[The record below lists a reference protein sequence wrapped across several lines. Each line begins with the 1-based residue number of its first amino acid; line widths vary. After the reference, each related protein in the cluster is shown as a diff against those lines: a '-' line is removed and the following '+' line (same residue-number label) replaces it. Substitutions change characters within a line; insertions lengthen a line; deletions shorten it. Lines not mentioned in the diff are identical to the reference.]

1 MDDDVDVGGQLTSHP
16 LDDMPE
22 FGSRLKK
29 LYSFQAAEH
38 GEAHYRFNAAHPLRD
53 TIIVQPDVMD
63 MALVYDIFKYGFQ
76 QDSSYEENYPP
87 YLENKHLHVEAV
99 AIILANVST
108 CLHVNRIEDLLR
120 NLAKGRYSPDTF
132 NGRSPNL
139 PTPTDRLHS
148 CGRVRL
154 LERRIP
160 GSNMEETIVFTEAG
174 FVITEIQTYQK
185 IVTQELKAVG
195 VCARIRSFPFLHW
208 LHVAF
213 PNHRIRAECLLE
225 HPNHKW
231 VSRETASTVEAILGL
246 GLLGTTGAECVLR
259 KLDFTEDM
267 INMVVTTGDAALAL
281 DNSDVTV
288 MVMAWE
294 EQYQRTYVYN
304 TSVLQRM
311 RHEDKLLLWFA
322 GLNQEERSRYS
333 TKLLAQLDQEL
344 DLYGKAQSRARRREA
359 CMAQHCQ
366 NESNDYEY
374 GLPRRLRLMGRKD
387 PDV

>member
-1 MDDDVDVGGQLTSHP
+1 
-16 LDDMPE
+16 
-22 FGSRLKK
+22 
-29 LYSFQAAEH
+29 
-38 GEAHYRFNAAHPLRD
+38 
-53 TIIVQPDVMD
+53 
-63 MALVYDIFKYGFQ
+63 
-76 QDSSYEENYPP
+76 
-87 YLENKHLHVEAV
+87 
-99 AIILANVST
+99 
-108 CLHVNRIEDLLR
+108 
-120 NLAKGRYSPDTF
+120 
-132 NGRSPNL
+132 
-139 PTPTDRLHS
+139 
-148 CGRVRL
+148 
-154 LERRIP
+154 
-160 GSNMEETIVFTEAG
+160 
-174 FVITEIQTYQK
+174 
-185 IVTQELKAVG
+185 
-195 VCARIRSFPFLHW
+195 
-208 LHVAF
+208 
-213 PNHRIRAECLLE
+213 
-225 HPNHKW
+225 